1 MPRTVLPIDARAPAA
16 ARALLLAA
24 LDARPADRVAAA
36 VLMICE
42 LVTNAVRHTP
52 ERSCSS

>member
-1 MPRTVLPIDARAPAA
+1 MSRTVLSIDARSPGS
-16 ARALLLAA
+16 ALLLAA